1 MSQQH
6 YFCPCCVS
14 SNVFYNYCAL
24 FKHIRNE
31 HCDESFFNVRCEL
44 SPSCGSRYSSFDSF
58 RRHIYR
64 CHRFLVDSFDN
75 NDTTSS
81 NIDDIVDNLENVL
94 CDSSFS
100 NQPDTFAD
108 PESCI
113 YPDKELND
121 MNRELLNFDPINLS
135 SDDKKLNF
143 QNLARFYTRFLLQL
157 REYHL
162 LPQNVVQSIS
172 SDIYN
177 LLDMIVKLIKLKV
190 SSAMVSVND
199 LETTFINVTRII
211 NSISK
216 NEYTFLKQCEK
227 YFNYQAPH
235 EIILKTSEQP
245 AYYIPIKQSL
255 YNMLQSDE
263 LLQAIRDSIESL
275 ATRSA
280 EDPDLILSNRQS
292 RTVVSNISSQTNSN
306 TLLLKLYTDGIAI
319 TNPIDPKK
327 DLHKFTCFYYMMDDL
342 PDVIRSQV
350 NSISLYC
357 MACSK
362 HLGDKSS
369 RNILMNILVND
380 LNQLINE
387 GLTVPCL
394 SSRVYFVFSSLC
406 GDNLAS
412 NEIGGFQKKFNSGYF
427 CRHCLITYEQR
438 HIPLTNISFVPR
450 SRLQHGMII
459 NRIMIN
465 NNGQHFQGVND
476 YSWLKDLIGFNPTES
491 LPLDIMHDTA
501 EGNIFKKWMRAKFLS
516 NLLRSVVA
524 VRLTKV

>member
-14 SNVFYNYCAL
+14 TNVFYNYCAV

-31 HCDESFFNVRCEL
+31 HRNESFFNIRCEL

-64 CHRFLVDSFDN
+64 CHRSLIDPFDN
-75 NDTTSS
+75 NDTTLS
-81 NIDDIVDNLENVL
+81 NTDDIANDLENL
-94 CDSSFS
+94 LYDSSFT
-100 NQPDTFAD
+100 NQSDPITD

-121 MNRELLNFDPINLS
+121 MDREFLNFDPNVS
-135 SDDKKLNF
+135 SGDDQLNF
-143 QNLARFYTRFLLQL
+143 QKLARFYTHFLLQL

-177 LLDMIVKLIKLKV
+177 LFEIIVELIKLKV
-190 SSAMVSVND
+190 SSTMVSIND
-199 LETTFINVTRII
+199 LETTFTNVTRII
-211 NSISK
+211 HSISK

-235 EIILKTSEQP
+235 EIILKPNEQP

-255 YNMLQSDE
+255 YNMFHSGE
-263 LLQAIRDSIESL
+263 LLQVIRDNVESL
-275 ATRSA
+275 AIRA
-280 EDPDLILSNRQS
+280 AKDPDLILSNRQS
-292 RTVVSNISSQTNSN
+292 RTVMSNISNQKNSN

-319 TNPIDPKK
+319 TNPIGPKK
-327 DLHKFTCFYYMMDDL
+327 DFHKFTCFYYMMDDL

-350 NSISLYC
+350 NAISLYC
-357 MACSK
+357 MAYTK
-362 HLGDKSS
+362 HLDDKIS

-380 LNQLINE
+380 LNELINE
-387 GLTVPCL
+387 GFTVPCL

-412 NEIGGFQKKFNSGYF
+412 NEVGGFQKRFNSGNF

-450 SRLQHGMII
+450 SRLRHDMII
-459 NRIMIN
+459 NHIMRN

-476 YSWLKDLIGFNPTES
+476 YSWFKDLIGFHPTES

-501 EGNIFKKWMRAKFLS
+501 EGNTFKHSMRVTFSS
-516 NLLRSVVA
+516 NLLSSFVL
-524 VRLTKV
+524 VRLTKIT